1 MEQTRI
7 PPQVGKYKVFIIDEV
22 HMLSTAAFNAFLKT
36 LEEPPAHVI
45 FILATTEKHKILPT
59 IISRCQIY
67 DFERMTV
74 RNIVDHLKMV
84 AGKEGITYD
93 DEALAVIAEKA
104 DGGMRDAL
112 SIFDQAVSFCQ
123 GNITYEKVIED
134 LNVLDSENYFRI
146 VDLSLKNQ
154 VADIMVLLNTVI
166 NNGFDGGHLI
176 GGLAAH
182 LRNVLMARDE
192 MTLPLLEVS
201 ERQREKYREQAK
213 RCKAPFVYEALK
225 LCNQC
230 DINYRQSSNK
240 RLLVELT
247 LIQIAQLTQEEDT
260 PAAGRSPKRLKSL
273 FHKMMGVQQKAASQG
288 AAERQQQPARPVA
301 PQQGAQPVATPPAA
315 KTPSAR
321 PALKLS
327 NIGSTFANMRKTPE
341 KTQYTREEEPRETG
355 EQQPFDDDQ
364 LLLQWMSMCNR
375 MPQQMAGLAAR
386 MKNMTPHIEQFPNV
400 VVAVDN
406 QLLLDQMK
414 SIKNKVRNTLVRD
427 LHNSSITLEL
437 RVARTEEMAR
447 ALTRRELFDE
457 MRKKNAALDRL
468 CQALDLELA

>member
-1 MEQTRI
+1 
-7 PPQVGKYKVFIIDEV
+7 
-22 HMLSTAAFNAFLKT
+22 
-36 LEEPPAHVI
+36 
-45 FILATTEKHKILPT
+45 
-59 IISRCQIY
+59 
-67 DFERMTV
+67 
-74 RNIVDHLKMV
+74 
-84 AGKEGITYD
+84 
-93 DEALAVIAEKA
+93 
-104 DGGMRDAL
+104 
-112 SIFDQAVSFCQ
+112 
-123 GNITYEKVIED
+123 
-134 LNVLDSENYFRI
+134 
-146 VDLSLKNQ
+146 
-154 VADIMVLLNTVI
+154 
-166 NNGFDGGHLI
+166 
-176 GGLAAH
+176 
-182 LRNVLMARDE
+182 
-192 MTLPLLEVS
+192 
-201 ERQREKYREQAK
+201 
-213 RCKAPFVYEALK
+213 
-225 LCNQC
+225 
-230 DINYRQSSNK
+230 
-240 RLLVELT
+240 VELT

-288 AAERQQQPARPVA
+288 AAERPQPPVHPA
-301 PQQGAQPVATPPAA
+301 SQHQDAQPVAPPPAA
-315 KTPSAR
+315 KAPSAR
-321 PALKLS
+321 PALKFS

-437 RVARTEEMAR
+437 RLARTEEMAR